1 MKMFFRIKG
10 FNILAMKLGVL
21 TFIIKFCLLSTYSSQ
36 PSQVILTPCDNVENN
51 NNNNSESN
59 IEVPK

>member
-1 MKMFFRIKG
+1 
-10 FNILAMKLGVL
+10 MKLGVL